1 MYASLNCSVHFFIY
15 QVTLWMSC
23 LFWIGILAI
32 TIVRHMQQQRYAK
45 SKRVATELRENS
57 GHDEDEVLYETK
69 SPYST

>member
-1 MYASLNCSVHFFIY
+1 MYASLNSSVLFFIY